1 MSLNISGMQIR
12 CVAID
17 DEPLALKQIG
27 AYIEK
32 TPFLDLAALCNSA
45 IDALEF
51 ISSDKADLVF
61 VDINMPDLNG
71 MDFVKSLKEKP
82 GIIFTTAYSEY
93 ALEGFRVDAID
104 YLLKPISYNDFLRA
118 VNKAK
123 LLLGNP
129 ELRSDNAKVSSDHLF
144 VKSEYKILRI
154 ELSDI
159 KYIESMHEYVRIHL
173 VNEKPVMTL
182 ISMKTIEEQLPQDRF
197 MRVHRSYIVNKE
209 KIKIVE
215 RNRIIFDSNVYIP
228 VSDQYKAAFQ
238 EFINRNFL
246 I

>member
-1 MSLNISGMQIR
+1 MQIR

-51 ISSDKADLVF
+51 ITSDKADLVF

-93 ALEGFRVDAID
+93 ALDGFKVDAID

-123 LLLGNP
+123 LLLGNI
-129 ELRSDNAKVSSDHLF
+129 EQKRDSAKASADHLF
-144 VKSEYKILRI
+144 VKSEYKIMRI

-182 ISMKTIEEQLPQDRF
+182 LSMKTIEEQLPKEKF

-209 KIKIVE
+209 KIKVVE
-215 RNRIIFDSNVYIP
+215 RNRIIFDNNVYIP
-228 VSDQYKAAFQ
+228 VSDQYKSVFQ

>member
-1 MSLNISGMQIR
+1 MQIR
-12 CVAID
+12 CIAID

-32 TPFLDLAALCNSA
+32 TPFLSLTALCNSA
-45 IDALEF
+45 IDALE
-51 ISSDKADLVF
+51 IITSDKTDLIF

-93 ALEGFRVDAID
+93 ALEGFKVDAID

-123 LLLGNP
+123 LLLRSP
-129 ELRSDNAKVSSDHLF
+129 EQRNDVARASSDHLF
-144 VKSEYKILRI
+144 VKSEYKIMRI

-182 ISMKTIEEQLPQDRF
+182 ISMKTIEEQLPEERF

-215 RNRIIFDSNVYIP
+215 RNRIIFDNNVYIP

>member
-1 MSLNISGMQIR
+1 MQIR
-12 CVAID
+12 CIAID

-32 TPFLDLAALCNSA
+32 TPFLSLTALCNSA
-45 IDALEF
+45 IDALE
-51 ISSDKADLVF
+51 IITSDKTDLIF

-71 MDFVKSLKEKP
+71 MDFVKSLKEKS

-123 LLLGNP
+123 LLLRSP
-129 ELRSDNAKVSSDHLF
+129 EQRNAVARASSDHLF
-144 VKSEYKILRI
+144 VKSEYKIMRI

-182 ISMKTIEEQLPQDRF
+182 ISMKTIDEQLPEERF

-215 RNRIIFDSNVYIP
+215 RNRIIFDNNVYIP

>member
-1 MSLNISGMQIR
+1 MQIR
-12 CVAID
+12 CIAID

-32 TPFLDLAALCNSA
+32 TPFLSLKALCNSA
-45 IDALEF
+45 IDALE
-51 ISSDKADLVF
+51 IITSDKTDLIF

-123 LLLGNP
+123 LLLGSP
-129 ELRSDNAKVSSDHLF
+129 EQRNAVARASSDHLF
-144 VKSEYKILRI
+144 VKSEYKIMRI

-182 ISMKTIEEQLPQDRF
+182 ISMKTIEEQLPEEKF

-209 KIKIVE
+209 KIKVVE
-215 RNRIIFDSNVYIP
+215 RNRIIFDNNVYIP

>member
-1 MSLNISGMQIR
+1 MQIS
-12 CVAID
+12 CIAID

-32 TPFLDLAALCNSA
+32 TPFLSLTALCNSA
-45 IDALEF
+45 IDALE
-51 ISSDKADLVF
+51 IITSDKTDLIF

-93 ALEGFRVDAID
+93 ALEGFKVDAID
-104 YLLKPISYNDFLRA
+104 YLIKPISYNDFLRA

-123 LLLGNP
+123 LLLGNT
-129 ELRSDNAKVSSDHLF
+129 EQKRDAAKASSDHLF
-144 VKSEYKILRI
+144 VKSEYKIMRI

-182 ISMKTIEEQLPQDRF
+182 ISMKTIEEQLPEERF

-209 KIKIVE
+209 KIKVVE